1 MKKFSRIFLALVLSL
16 SLLTGSIGIPVF
28 AEEGGTEVPELVTA
42 PEGELPEDAPVETL
56 NGTSAGSAQ
65 ETPEETP
72 DGQQNEET
80 DEEETD
86 GALNAAAGLSTSV
99 PDRNYDPKNHT
110 HPLDYVADTGNIS
123 GQLANWVYIENDGTV
138 AGPQQTAIRFGAANG
153 HKNTVGVGSIYIHV
167 SYNEESSEVS
177 EPVALHVFAET
188 EGTSDITVD
197 GMVIAETAGS
207 KLPGDPT
214 AIKAESSSGG
224 QTTVTAQ
231 GQVIAGEDS
240 EASYVNH
247 TLVNASSTGEGSST
261 TVTLLSVADGDVK
274 ISATDGGKSVINI
287 DNEGQGLG
295 SRATLSSD
303 GEGSLAQFNLKEG
316 NVTELKFQGKDGT
329 REANI
334 NGNVEYLITMDVSGG
349 EANANITGD
358 LGDPS
363 FIHGGI
369 DATVKEGGTANF
381 DVDGDIYGQVNLNAG
396 DCNDAYETIVKLET
410 TNVIG
415 NVNIGS
421 NHESKYN
428 VSIKEGIAARED
440 ALTIKNNN
448 SEINVD
454 VQESIH
460 SNGGTGIAV
469 NNVGDLNTD
478 YGNTDKTNVNVDED
492 LIVEGES
499 KEVTGISVRSDN
511 KFNETNINIDGNVE
525 VTSLDANEEGD
536 HTATGIIV
544 DTLEGDINI
553 NIGGDLVVDGGVS
566 DTGIVLNRYAHKEFI
581 ASSAAKVNPGNLNG
595 ISRGDQ
601 VIDGKVVEVF
611 EAEQEDGT
619 ALYYDG
625 EGNVYDCVAVANKGS
640 TRVVIGGDVISDGNG
655 VELTAAGEE
664 KTDLIID
671 GSLVAIGGTSVV
683 LKDDDTVLGDKLT
696 LTVWEMTPDMDG
708 DYVKRETIDDKT
720 DSKKLVADREA
731 EKAIQYIIRIDD
743 SQQNMI
749 RANGTRDYQGRTV
762 ANEGDII
769 VLKIDVPAG
778 LMIDEVY
785 GDQNRTSLIKDS
797 NGNYFMIVPRGGGV
811 LFSVTLKDYVEP
823 EPQPQPQPQPD
834 PEPKPAPRPEPQPE
848 SQPEPQPESRTTEAS
863 TTNTKP
869 APVAIRVVRPL
880 LTFTDTTGKVQLNCF
895 RGGTFTAHL
904 RDGRTVTG
912 RIVLDNESRLCFI
925 GPDNTVMPVSD
936 DGSFIFLVDA
946 DTFIF
951 QFSAEDL
958 AALRSCAR

>member
-42 PEGELPEDAPVETL
+42 PEGELPEGAPEEAL
-56 NGTSAGSAQ
+56 NGASAGSAQ

-99 PDRNYDPKNHT
+99 PEREYYPINHT
-110 HPLDYVADTGNIS
+110 HPLNYVADTGNIS
-123 GQLANWVYIENDGTV
+123 GQLVGWTYIENDGKD
-138 AGPQQTAIRFGAANG
+138 AGPQQTAITFGAANG
-153 HKNTVGVGSIYIHV
+153 HKNTVGVRNIYIHV
-167 SYNEESSEVS
+167 SYNEEPSKVS
-177 EPVALHVFAET
+177 EPVALHVFAEN
-188 EGTSDITVD
+188 EGTSDITVG
-197 GMVIAETAGS
+197 GMAIAETAGS

-274 ISATDGGKSVINI
+274 ISATDGGTSVINI

-295 SRATLSSD
+295 NRATLSSD

-358 LGDPS
+358 LGAPS

-410 TNVIG
+410 TSVIG

-421 NHESKYN
+421 NHESEYN
-428 VSIKEGIAARED
+428 VSIEEGIAARED

-454 VQESIH
+454 VQGSIH

-469 NNVGDLNTD
+469 NNVGDLNKD

-566 DTGIVLNRYAHKEFI
+566 DTGIVLNRYAHEEFI

-595 ISRGDQ
+595 ISLGDQ
-601 VIDGKVVEVF
+601 VIDSKVVEVF

-625 EGNVYDCVAVANKGS
+625 EGNIYDCVTVANKGS

-671 GSLVAIGGTSVV
+671 GSVVATGGSSVV
-683 LKDDDTVLGDKLT
+683 IKDDDTVLGDKLT
-696 LTVWEMTPDMDG
+696 LTVWEMTPDRDG

-749 RANGTRDYQGRTV
+749 RADGTRDYQGHTV

-778 LMIDEVY
+778 QMIDEVY
-785 GDQNRTSLIKDS
+785 GDQNKTSLIKDAS
-797 NGNYFMIVPRGGGV
+797 GNYYMIVPHGGGV

-834 PEPKPAPRPEPQPE
+834 PEPKPAPKPEPQLE
-848 SQPEPQPESRTTEAS
+848 SQPESRTTEAS

-895 RGGTFTAHL
+895 RGGTFTACL
-904 RDGRTVTG
+904 QDGRTVTG
-912 RIVLDNESRLCFI
+912 RIVLDDESRLCFI
-925 GPDNTVMPVSD
+925 GPDYTVMPVGD
-936 DGSFIFLVDA
+936 DGSFTFLVDA

-958 AALRSCAR
+958 AALRSCTR